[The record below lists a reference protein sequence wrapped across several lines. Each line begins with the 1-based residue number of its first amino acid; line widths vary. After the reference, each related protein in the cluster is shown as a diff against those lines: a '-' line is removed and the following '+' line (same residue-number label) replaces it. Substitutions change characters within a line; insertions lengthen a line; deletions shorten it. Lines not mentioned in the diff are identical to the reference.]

1 MSSINYARNELE
13 RIENQCDTPEGL
25 EMQKEVTKDV
35 LELIEVFVNQG
46 HSGFSAGYVAGLF
59 DRLVHWKP
67 LTPLTGED
75 DEWNDVGVYSTDK
88 SPLYQNKRCSRVF
101 KEADGRVYDIEYWY
115 MKDSNGYAYTNK
127 HCHQDIVF
135 PYMPQKP
142 KLLELTDPDD
152 VESNE
157 KKISTLKKREKELL
171 CKKAKGE

>member
-1 MSSINYARNELE
+1 MGNLSYAREELE
-13 RIENQCDTPEGL
+13 RLENRCDTPDGL
-25 EMQKEVTKDV
+25 EMQKLVTKEV
-35 LELIEVFVNQG
+35 LELIEVFAKQG

-59 DRLVHWKP
+59 DQLVHWRP

-75 DEWNDVGVYSTDK
+75 DEWDDVSMYSTDN
-88 SPLYQNKRCSRVF
+88 SPSYQNKRCSRVF

-115 MKDSNGYAYTNK
+115 MKDPNGSTYTNK
-127 HCHQDIVF
+127 YCHQDIVF

-142 KLLELTDPDD
+142 KLLEIIDPDD

-171 CKKAKGE
+171 RRKAKGE